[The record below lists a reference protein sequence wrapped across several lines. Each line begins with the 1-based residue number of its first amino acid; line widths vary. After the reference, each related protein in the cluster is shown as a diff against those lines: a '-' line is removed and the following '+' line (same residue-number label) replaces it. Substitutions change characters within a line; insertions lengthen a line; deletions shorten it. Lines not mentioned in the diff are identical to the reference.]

1 MESNEL
7 VSLFGPKCEF
17 LQERE
22 SSSFLHSWQTQNFL
36 SIILQ
41 HDLLVSVSKLILWS
55 CRLQISNAFILL
67 LSQLPHGC
75 IYIWVYITFL
85 AISTTNIIASNEF
98 QLEIFAECKLMT
110 GWCVLQCWINSD
122 KFIMRALPSRKEKL
136 RLY

>member
-1 MESNEL
+1 MWI
-7 VSLFGPKCEF
+7 P
-17 LQERE
+17 QRERD

-41 HDLLVSVSKLILWS
+41 HDLLVSVSKLILYS
-55 CRLQISNAFILL
+55 CRLQTSNAFILL

-98 QLEIFAECKLMT
+98 QLEIFAGCKRMT
-110 GWCVLQCWINSD
+110 GWCVLQCGINSD
-122 KFIMRALPSRKEKL
+122 KFIMWALPSRKEKL